1 MLTVDQINNV
11 VFSKA
16 RGGYSTAEVDDFID
30 KCADTVAGLIEERNT
45 SNKKLEVLAD
55 KLVEYRNEEDS
66 IRAALV
72 NAQRLGDTIV
82 RESNQKA
89 ALTLEDATIKAEKLV
104 ADAEKKAQET
114 LDGITD
120 QVKAQEAELAR
131 LQHEV
136 AMFKERMLAIYKEHL
151 SLINVLPEE
160 PVVEETPVEEPA
172 AEEPIAEP
180 VVVEQPAVE
189 SPVEEPVVEEV
200 PVVEETPVQPQE
212 DVVPLFSLEDVAA
225 AAEQPAEEPSKSRFS
240 NLKFGDDY
248 DIGEDKDDSDSKG
261 FFKRKK

>member
-11 VFSKA
+11 TFSKA
-16 RGGYSTAEVDDFID
+16 RGGYSTVEVDDFID

-89 ALTLEDATIKAEKLV
+89 ALTLEDATIKAEKIV

-114 LDGITD
+114 LNGIAD
-120 QVKAQEAELAR
+120 QMKAQEVELAR

-151 SLINVLPEE
+151 SIIDVLPEE
-160 PVVEETPVEEPA
+160 PVKEEV
-172 AEEPIAEP
+172 AEA
-180 VVVEQPAVE
+180 
-189 SPVEEPVVEEV
+189 EEPVVEEPV
-200 PVVEETPVQPQE
+200 AVEPPVVEEPVAVEPVAE
-212 DVVPLFSLEDVAA
+212 ESATEEPVAEAPVEEPDVVPLFTLEDVAA
-225 AAEQPAEEPSKSRFS
+225 AAEEPVEEASKSRFS
-240 NLKFGDDY
+240 DLKFGDDY

>member
-11 VFSKA
+11 TFSKA
-16 RGGYSTAEVDDFID
+16 RGGYSTVEVDDFID

-66 IRAALV
+66 IRSALV

-89 ALTLEDATIKAEKLV
+89 ALTLEDATIKADKIV
-104 ADAEKKAQET
+104 AEAEKKAEEI
-114 LDGITD
+114 LNGITD
-120 QVKAQEAELAR
+120 QVKAQEAELVR

-136 AMFKERMLAIYKEHL
+136 ALFKDRMLVIYKEHL

-160 PVVEETPVEEPA
+160 PVKEEVAEPVAEEPAIEETAAEEPVAVETPVEEPA
-172 AEEPIAEP
+172 IEEPAGETAP
-180 VVVEQPAVE
+180 EQVE
-189 SPVEEPVVEEV
+189 
-200 PVVEETPVQPQE
+200 
-212 DVVPLFSLEDVAA
+212 VVPLFSLEEVAA
-225 AAEQPAEEPSKSRFS
+225 ASEEPAEEVAKSRFS
-240 NLKFGDDY
+240 DLKFGDDY
-248 DIGEDKDDSDSKG
+248 DIGEDKDDSASKG